1 MVNVKNLF
9 GMAVVATALV
19 GCSSSDD
26 LATDVKGNGNKT
38 EAAYASFK
46 INLPT
51 TTGTRAV
58 DPDTGTEF
66 DGGTAAEY
74 EVKNGTILIFDANT
88 DKFVERVELG
98 TMNPWKEDTDNKGVT
113 TAASVTVQL
122 SGVALDGNYKAL
134 VLLNNNSETTP
145 KVKLPTS
152 TTTDTYTTWSAN
164 ADNVTPAEYVKT
176 DGIFMANAP
185 MYTGTTTEPTTTL
198 VKINKVY
205 ASREQ
210 AQANPATVVYVERG
224 LAKVTMKDFSS
235 SGYTIADGNTY
246 AGDKVEIKNWKLDVT
261 NKSTFPVHQI
271 GTLSTDYPGIW
282 SDKHFFDGTNTTFK
296 RVYWGIDPNYSDNT
310 LFNGKTDPAPGK
322 TALELCKDAFNMIT
336 NAQVDGKAGDANPQ
350 YCLENTFNLDNMK
363 QGQTTRVV
371 FKAVYTP
378 KGFTAPEKTF
388 YKVANN
394 TAIWHEADLK
404 QQIKTLA
411 IKAMGIT
418 TTAEQEKYDVKLD
431 APTNNISGEAGQHF
445 IKTANITFSDATG
458 TYTSK
463 VNDRVI
469 KEINEKL
476 GLSEADPT
484 THKEK
489 VCISTYLN
497 GEAYYIAR
505 IKHFNE
511 LTPWT
516 PGDAYGSKNDKYL
529 GRYGVLRN
537 NWYSLSVKSI
547 SNLGYPEVPE
557 VKPTVPDDENDKY
570 INVEVK
576 ILDWAKRT
584 QEIEL

>member
-1 MVNVKNLF
+1 MKNVKNLF
-9 GMAVVATALV
+9 GMAVMATALV
-19 GCSSSDD
+19 GCSSNDNLNPNPND
-26 LATDVKGNGNKT
+26 NAGKAG
-38 EAAYASFK
+38 EAYASFK

-51 TTGTRAV
+51 VSGTRAV
-58 DPDTGTEF
+58 DPKTGPEF

-74 EVKNGTILIFDANT
+74 EVKNGTILIFDAAT
-88 DKFVERVELG
+88 EKFVTSADLG

-122 SGVALDGNYKAL
+122 SDVALDGNYKAL
-134 VLLNNNSETTP
+134 VLLNNNSKTTP
-145 KVKLPTS
+145 KVTLPTTS
-152 TTTDTYTTWSAN
+152 DTYTTWSAKASN
-164 ADNVTPAEYVKT
+164 ANATEYVKT

-185 MYTGTTTEPTTTL
+185 VYINKTTEPTTL

-210 AQANPATVVYVERG
+210 AQANSATVVYVERG
-224 LAKVTMKDFSS
+224 LAKVTMEDFATD
-235 SGYTIADGNTY
+235 YTIAAGNTY
-246 AGDKVEIKNWKLDVT
+246 AGDKVEIKNWQLDVT

-271 GTLSTDYPGIW
+271 GDLSSATTGFADIWKTDR
-282 SDKHFFDGTNTTFK
+282 FFDGTNTTFK
-296 RVYWGIDPNYSDNT
+296 RVYWGKDPNYSGTDNLT
-310 LFNGKTDPAPGK
+310 LTNCQAAFKMIGNGNVKG
-322 TALELCKDAFNMIT
+322 L
-336 NAQVDGKAGDANPQ
+336 AGIANPQ
-350 YCLENTFNLDNMK
+350 YCLENTFDLDNMM

-378 KGFTAPEKTF
+378 KTFTTGETF

-394 TAIWHEADLK
+394 TAVWKGDALA
-404 QQIKTLA
+404 QQILTLA
-411 IKAMGIT
+411 IKAMKIT
-418 TTAEQEKYDVKLD
+418 DPDEQAMYSVDLSKGS
-431 APTNNISGEAGQHF
+431 NISGTAGQHF
-445 IKTANITFSDATG
+445 VAAENIIFNPGSSTK
-458 TYTSK
+458 TSK
-463 VNDRVI
+463 VDNGVI

-484 THKEK
+484 NHKEK
-489 VCISTYLN
+489 VGISTYLN

-516 PGDAYGSKNDKYL
+516 LGEAYGSKNDKYL

-537 NWYSLSVKSI
+537 NWYSLSVNKV

-557 VKPTVPDDENDKY
+557 VKPNVPDDENDKY

-576 ILDWAKRT
+576 ILDWAKRS
-584 QEIEL
+584 QSIDL